1 MKKADIEKSLKRFLK
16 RKVSYSFALLIAFM
30 ISGEIVSASGTEN
43 VNYTEE
49 TEMKAKDAK
58 DLVSLFKILKNKTV
72 VQKSEDKSTQF
83 FFNVWLEKRKAK
95 KYADNGFKEWGES
108 NINPENPDIEIP
120 DIITPIRPNI
130 KDPES
135 AIPNEDFIGAEPKF
149 EFNPVGSIAM
159 GEIPQDIT
167 INVTA
172 PKVPVS
178 EIGDGDFNIFNKS
191 NISAPGNIGEGIG
204 GIGTVPDLSTEIVF
218 SVVTPD
224 VNYSG
229 EIATFTPPEIPK
241 VQVGTITAPA
251 SFSIDAVNIT
261 TGTVNQDTSSGHE
274 YEKDYVVKNYTN
286 YKAGEKGFNIWF
298 NAIGIWYDDNR
309 DGRVFIAENENGD
322 KVEFGIGSGIGNG
335 NYSTDMTT
343 NYISDI
349 IGKDV
354 DVSGDFNLT
363 YQGNRENGTA
373 EVTPYVRIF
382 LTSSSKGLQEDDS
395 EKTKVTK
402 FTGELNLATTNDKKD
417 SINYN
422 DLKGNLIGMEHQL
435 WNTGEKNSVLINSGN
450 INIGKR
456 VNPYEDNTLTDAQ
469 IEESTEVNTNVVNKN
484 MIGIMIDYADSES
497 TNINTLKNMTINAGT
512 ISIEKPIPTLSGKPD
527 ANILEPSN
535 NIGISFEENPNGN
548 HDKAILNDEVYIG
561 KINIGDNT
569 KNNYGFRMG
578 NIYNNSAN
586 YFDETKIIGNLDSGT
601 TIIFDNN
608 SKIKKVE
615 GYESKID
622 IKGTENIGM
631 VVGKSLSANANGY
644 DGANEN
650 KVNPIANFEKIS
662 IEVNGENNIG
672 FLRDKNYSDNNKNDM
687 VINGDNFQE
696 LSFGEN
702 ATNSV
707 LIRSEQYGINL
718 AKGLDVSSGKA
729 KEGEYNTVLQATR
742 QTWNNGTNDIN
753 SAGSVE
759 NSGELSGT
767 TDRMVGVMSSGTLT
781 DENAVWQNGDKN
793 NEGKALA
800 KNSGEISLTGANNIG
815 IAVLDGNS
823 GKNIGEINITG
834 DNGVGIYNIGGDIT
848 TTENIGGNTVNG
860 KINIKGNNSVG
871 IYSTGG
877 TLNLSGLGITLG
889 NSDATTL
896 ADTGTTGIYVSNG
909 TVNFGYTADTK
920 TTITGAAN
928 SQTGV
933 YGTGDVTVKGHADI
947 SRTKVGVVSAA
958 VGEGNT
964 ATKGNITVKDGHI
977 SYNGDGYALY
987 TDNQSKITLDKDS
1000 SLTLAGNAYG
1010 MNIDTS
1016 RTDTDKAIDLN
1027 NADIHIK
1034 SNDVTIF
1041 NIIYDS
1047 NTSEQNKQIN
1057 VGDDILS
1064 GLTKYVGNISEN
1076 DIVVETYEENGQ
1088 TKNYEGY
1095 KIASV
1100 DGGVINLNGAA
1111 DSNNNKNADF
1121 LKKYKFQK
1129 SKVNMTTDTTLS
1141 LTNDEANT
1149 YFNGE
1154 VIGIGQSSSQNIDK
1168 TKTGEAQRAETTI
1181 NINGATVTADRAE
1194 KAIDKSTIG
1203 AYIDYGEI
1211 SLTNGKIVVEDDGT
1225 DTVNNTVN
1233 NNGIGIYAKN
1243 GSKVTTN
1250 SGSSIIVHGNNG
1262 VGIFAEAT
1270 KQEEI
1275 KDDKNKFGGNIT
1287 TLEIS
1292 NAGNITL
1299 DGQSGVGIYA
1309 DNENGTKKAS
1319 VSNTG
1324 TIKVGDSKEK
1334 NSSIGIYG
1342 DNTNISNTGKIT
1354 VGKSGTGIYAD
1365 NSVVTKIGNIFL
1377 GEDAVGVYVNGESSV
1392 TNKDDVKFTAN
1403 NNAER
1408 GTGIYF
1414 AKGETDTQGTDV
1426 TINFGVDISGIDN
1439 GRAIVSDGRN
1449 ITLSENKT
1457 ITVSGNGGRG
1467 IRVANA
1473 TAINSGN
1480 IVINKTQGSGT
1491 AVGLL
1496 AVDTNGTLDNSGT
1509 ITVEGQS
1516 GIGIYAENDAD
1527 NKKTGNSIKNIGTIN
1542 LGADKTIGVVA
1553 KNTNITLDDNDNITF
1568 TGAINSIGIYAE
1580 DGVVTNNKVVTE
1592 TDSGFTVTGSG
1603 ADGLANKNIGI
1614 YLGNGASYTGNGSI
1628 KVENGAI
1635 GIYADKGDSS
1645 LENINILSDSQGVQ
1659 TIGVV
1664 LNGENKEIKTISGN
1678 IKLTNTTKDINKVKG
1693 NNIGVYAKNSTV
1705 NIKEKETLTL
1715 NYVESN
1721 GTGIYLNNS
1730 VLSGSGTV
1738 NIAGTGKT
1746 AQIGNAE
1753 KIPNSIGIYYSKS
1766 NTSGQSSDIVSN
1778 NSIKVNIDKSNTI
1791 GVYVAD
1797 GVSLTKEQGGEMTIG
1812 NDKTTT
1818 VQNVTG
1824 FVAGENSSMTNNS
1837 TITLNNVTKGT
1848 GMAALGGT
1856 LTNNGTITISEN
1868 AVRGTGVFL
1877 SGDSKFNSGK
1887 DGTITINGEAKANHL
1902 GIGIY
1907 ALGENAEIKS
1917 TGKFDMA
1924 EGNVAVYSDGA
1935 NISSNINLNT
1945 GSNKGTT
1952 ALVIK
1957 SDRNSVEEGVT
1968 KGTTVGGKADKMQ
1981 ITLAEN
1987 STGIY
1992 ALDSG
1997 VKIDNVSIIDSTE
2010 GDKEADKNRGLSYG
2024 IYLGSNEN
2032 ENTAENYEISG
2043 TKVTIGK
2050 GIGIVLNTEAKKD
2063 DGTIVNNS
2071 NTLTLE
2077 DTTIKVNSY
2086 SEGAGG
2092 TGTNSSET
2100 GIGIYGGKGSTITLN
2115 GGNKLDVS
2123 YGTGIYS
2130 ENGTISIGEGTDKDT
2145 DTINLQGYSVGL
2157 YSKVEG
2163 NKTGKIVLGKNTN
2176 ITFNTVEGAIETAG
2190 ETKGAAVYSDGGKI
2204 TSSANITGDKNANLN
2219 GFIALLGKNSTIENT
2234 GDIALTGEAVSGISA
2249 QGGTITNS
2257 GTITVED
2264 NNSAEGNHMSTGIY
2278 SEGASVESTAG
2289 TINVNGAS
2297 AGIAYTGD
2305 NISADIKAGNIN
2317 INGTLNIGVSLNGK
2331 ANSVTIGD
2339 IVTKEGNIKTSD
2351 SNLGVYINNFE
2362 SNSMNIGNIT
2372 LGDKSLGVYADNT
2385 TNTIGSLGQIKV
2397 EEEGIG
2403 VAVTNNG
2410 NLTINGDFKVNAGA
2424 GGTGVYVGENSNLT
2438 VSSLAGVNV
2447 GETGAMVHVNG
2458 GTLNLKETA
2467 VDVKLDNRIG
2477 IVLQNGGNI
2486 TSEKGSISN
2495 MTVTNGGIGIVVK
2508 DRNSKRPDIFGTN
2521 TTITLG
2527 DGNKDKELYS
2537 AGIYYQDA
2545 GDIGEITKANIQYV
2559 DGASYTIGTIFDNTY
2574 GTLTNSHITMNN
2586 TINNS
2591 IGVMI
2596 KKDKVEDV
2604 DKTITFTAEKAKNLI
2619 DVNGDHNVGIL
2630 GQDSTIVTTGNIVV
2644 GTETTSDNS
2653 VGVYLTGDNEGIKH
2667 TYTGEGN
2674 ITVGSNSQGIY
2685 AKNYKVTQTGD
2696 ITVTD
2701 GVGIAGIITDD
2712 YKGSSGINL
2721 TGNITIKGDTEGNT
2735 VGIYG
2740 KGTDITANGKI
2751 NISGVNNIGIFSSEK
2766 GDINFTGETVKI
2778 NGAGSIGIYKD
2789 TEETKDQFE
2798 ETEINVS
2805 KGEWNLGDKT
2815 IGIAARGEGKDNITI
2830 TNSADMTLGA
2840 GAMGIYSVGKNT
2852 VKNSGNINVGA
2863 GIQGTETDTASIG
2876 IYMANRFGG
2885 AYAVG
2890 SNTGIITADENGAVG
2905 VQSAGY
2911 AEIIN
2916 EKAGVINVSN
2926 NGTGMIS
2933 TLGAKVI
2940 NKGNIS
2946 VTDSGV
2952 GMIADGINSA
2962 GIKSEAINYGEITL
2976 NKTEK
2981 YNPDE
2986 ALIGMGAYNGG
2997 KIINAKEGT
3006 ITVNAGTGMYFD
3018 KQSSFE
3024 NNGKIVLNDGIGIMG
3039 TGVTVNNGGTI
3050 IVNGGTAT
3058 ANPDNVTE
3066 ENSHTGSIVADN
3078 INRVVYVNDNFVNVG
3093 GILKTDFNIKLNNP
3107 TVDITAGGAGFEGAD
3122 ISGQIALD
3130 SKFALTGNGISYSVE
3145 DFVKPDSDITVSTS
3159 PLFVSSLNDG
3169 NLTVNKVAY
3178 RKLTAGSYFD
3188 TRDNALDDIL
3198 VQAGKDADALKKLN
3212 YYLNSIKDISVFN
3225 SEAERTMGELGGNI
3239 YANVQSR
3246 MQDINRAFDSS
3257 LDEMISSHN
3266 PAPVNDKFSM
3276 IHTNGEYENSNA
3288 QLVGY
3293 DYSITGL
3300 NYMREYDNLN
3310 RKYGFN
3316 LGFAVSKFDFDDSG
3330 SKEDVYSLR
3339 AGVHNVKWFEN
3350 GISLTSQAEAGYN
3363 RHETDRKINLGYGTY
3378 EADSDFNSYHVSL
3391 NNKVRKSIFK
3401 DEKTEFG
3408 AYTGLNL
3415 EYGRFDKIKEH
3426 DIADLKVKAGDYMSS
3441 KAFVGADVQNTQYLP
3456 NDWAVKFKGDIQ
3468 YSYDFGENYDENKAS
3483 INGSDYYS
3491 LMSELETKGAVSGKI
3506 GVSLEKSDYMSIS
3519 LEGNYTKDLEREED
3533 YWRAGVRFTYKF
3545 YSDSALET
3553 LKNPMGFL
3561 ENHFDFDSDVLKE
3574 SEKNAIEKT
3583 SELINRKNVKGT
3595 IVIEGHTDNIG
3606 KEEYNQFLSEKRAKA
3621 VEKEFKANIKKS
3633 ENINYQLK
3641 GYGEGKPDADNSTSE
3656 GRAANRRVE
3665 LKFKQN

>member
-43 VNYTEE
+43 VKYTEE

-83 FFNVWLEKRKAK
+83 FFSVWLEKRKAK

-178 EIGDGDFNIFNKS
+178 EIGDGDFNIFNKDDV
-191 NISAPGNIGEGIG
+191 SAPEDIEEGVG
-204 GIGTVPDLSTEIVF
+204 GIGTVPDLAQETTAP
-218 SVVTPD
+218 VVKPT
-224 VNYSG
+224 VEYSG
-229 EIATFTPPEIPK
+229 NIATFIPPEIPK
-241 VQVGTITAPA
+241 VQVGEIKVPA
-251 SFSIDAVNIT
+251 SFNIDAVKIT
-261 TGTVNQDTSSGHE
+261 TGTVNQDTTTDYAKQKS
-274 YEKDYVVKNYTN
+274 DYVVKNYTS
-286 YKAGEKGFNIWF
+286 YEADEKGFNIWF
-298 NAIGIWYDDNR
+298 NASGIYYDDTDTRGNKKLILN
-309 DGRVFIAENENGD
+309 DNTTLYNKDYIDSYDD
-322 KVEFGIGSGIGNG
+322 KK
-335 NYSTDMTT
+335 MTT

-354 DVSGDFNLT
+354 SVKGPFTLT
-363 YQGNRENGTA
+363 YQGNRANGA
-373 EVTPYVRIF
+373 DEVTAYVRIF
-382 LTSSSKGLQEDDS
+382 LTSSSKGLQEINS
-395 EKTKVTK
+395 EGVKITE
-402 FTGELNLATTNDKKD
+402 FTGNLNLATTNEPKKGSTD
-417 SINYN
+417 YN

-456 VNPYEDNTLTDAQ
+456 LDPYEDNKKPGG
-469 IEESTEVNTNVVNKN
+469 TEITTNVVNKN
-484 MIGIMIDYADSES
+484 MIGIMIDYAGGNNLAE
-497 TNINTLKNMTINAGT
+497 TIKNKTINAGIIT
-512 ISIEKPIPTLSGKPD
+512 IAKPAHTSSGKPD
-527 ANILEPSN
+527 ANLLNPSN
-535 NIGISFEENPNGN
+535 NIGISFEEISNKNQAG
-548 HDKAILNDEVYIG
+548 AVLNDEVYIG
-561 KINIGDNT
+561 NINIGDNT
-569 KNNYGFRMG
+569 NNNYGFRMG
-578 NIYNNSAN
+578 NIYNKSAN

-601 TIIFDNN
+601 TITFDNN
-608 SKIKKVE
+608 TNIEKVE

-622 IKGTENIGM
+622 VKGTENIGM
-631 VVGKSLSANANGY
+631 VVGKSLSSTK
-644 DGANEN
+644 NE
-650 KVNPIANFEKIS
+650 NPIANFENIS
-662 IEVNGENNIG
+662 IEVNGKNNIG
-672 FLRDKNYSDNNKNDM
+672 FLRDKNYSNNNTNDM
-687 VINGDNFQE
+687 VINDKNITDI
-696 LSFGEN
+696 SFGEN

-707 LIRSEQYGINL
+707 LIRSEQYGIKL
-718 AKGLDVSSGKA
+718 DRDLDVSSGKA
-729 KEGEYNTVLQATR
+729 KDGEYNVVLQATR

-753 SAGSVE
+753 SVGSVE
-759 NSGELSGT
+759 NSGKLSGKT
-767 TDRMVGVMSSGTLT
+767 NRMVGVMSSGTLT
-781 DENAVWQNGDKN
+781 DGVDTWQNGDN
-793 NEGKALA
+793 TLYGGKALA
-800 KNSGEISLTGANNIG
+800 KNSGTISFEGTNNIG
-815 IAVLDGNS
+815 MAVLDGNS
-823 GKNIGEINITG
+823 GENTGTISITG
-834 DNGVGIYNIGGDIT
+834 DNGVGIYNEDGTIT
-848 TTENIGGNTVNG
+848 AGG
-860 KINIKGNNSVG
+860 KIDIKGNNSVG

-877 TLNLSGLGITLG
+877 TLNLSRLGITLG

-909 TVNFGYTADTK
+909 TVNFGNTADTK
-920 TTITGAAN
+920 TTIKGDKN
-928 SQTGV
+928 SQAGV
-933 YGTGDVTVKGHADI
+933 YGTGDITVSGYVDI
-947 SRTKVGVVSAA
+947 TKIKAGVVSAA

-964 ATKGNITVKDGHI
+964 ATKGNITVKGGHI

-987 TDNQSKITLDKDS
+987 TDNQSKITLDNNS

-1016 RTDTDKAIDLN
+1016 RTDKAIDFGGAKIN
-1027 NADIHIK
+1027 IESDNVVVFNAVNKGSRADITVSS
-1034 SNDVTIF
+1034 SNHE
-1041 NIIYDS
+1041 
-1047 NTSEQNKQIN
+1047 TS
-1057 VGDDILS
+1057 S
-1064 GLTKYVGNISEN
+1064 GLNFENYVGKYTINAKKDGQFN
-1076 DIVVETYEENGQ
+1076 EE
-1088 TKNYEGY
+1088 YGY
-1095 KIASV
+1095 KIASI
-1100 DGGVINLNGAA
+1100 DGGTINL
-1111 DSNNNKNADF
+1111 DEKTKNIDF
-1121 LKKYKFQK
+1121 LKKYKFQR
-1129 SKVNMTTDTTLS
+1129 SNVNVSSDIDMKLS
-1141 LTNDEANT
+1141 SVDADK

-1168 TKTGEAQRAETTI
+1168 NATEENQRAETTI
-1181 NINGATVTADRAE
+1181 NINGATVTADRTE
-1194 KAIDKSTIG
+1194 KVDNDKKSTIG

-1225 DTVNNTVN
+1225 DTTNNVAN

-1243 GSKVTTN
+1243 GSKVTTDN
-1250 SGSSIIVHGNNG
+1250 RSSITVHGNNG

-1270 KQEEI
+1270 KTEEI
-1275 KDDKNKFGGNIT
+1275 KDDKNKFGGSIT

-1292 NAGNITL
+1292 NAGDITL

-1309 DNENGTKKAS
+1309 DNSKNTDKVNKAVINNTGEIIVGDS
-1319 VSNTG
+1319 DLTNPDNLNTSIGIYGSNTAISNTG
-1324 TIKVGDSKEK
+1324 TIKVGKA
-1334 NSSIGIYG
+1334 GA
-1342 DNTNISNTGKIT
+1342 
-1354 VGKSGTGIYAD
+1354 GIYAE
-1365 NSVVTKIGNIFL
+1365 NSVVKVSGQGSIAL
-1377 GEDAVGVYVNGESSV
+1377 GDSAEGIHLDKDSIIQGTNEKLVFKNEAAANNTTRTGIHFAGSTE
-1392 TNKDDVKFTAN
+1392 TNK
-1403 NNAER
+1403 NAE
-1408 GTGIYF
+1408 
-1414 AKGETDTQGTDV
+1414 
-1426 TINFGVDISGIDN
+1426 IDFNIDMSEVNN

-1473 TAINSGN
+1473 KATNSGN

-1516 GIGIYAENDAD
+1516 GIGIYAENDTENKTD

-1542 LGADKTIGVVA
+1542 LGADKAIGVGA
-1553 KNTNITLDDNDNITF
+1553 KNTDVILNNNDNISFSVTENNNNDG
-1568 TGAINSIGIYAE
+1568 TTTTKNATNSIGIYAE
-1580 DGVVTNNKVVTE
+1580 GGTVKNNKSE
-1592 TDSGFTVTGSG
+1592 FTVTGSG
-1603 ADGLANKNIGI
+1603 KDKLENKNIGI
-1614 YLGNGASYTGNGSI
+1614 YLGNGASYTGNGSL

-1635 GIYADKGDSS
+1635 GIYADKGASS

-1659 TIGVV
+1659 TVGVV
-1664 LNGENKEIKTISGN
+1664 LNGENKKEKTISGN
-1678 IKLTNTTKDINKVKG
+1678 IKLTNSTTEESKVGGK
-1693 NNIGVYAKNSTV
+1693 NIGVYAKNSTV
-1705 NIKEKETLTL
+1705 NIKDGETLTL
-1715 NYVESN
+1715 NYSGSN
-1721 GTGIYLNNS
+1721 GTGIYLDDS
-1730 VLSGSGTV
+1730 ALSGSGT
-1738 NIAGTGKT
+1738 IQIKGTPNSLKT
-1746 AQIGNAE
+1746 S
-1753 KIPNSIGIYYSKS
+1753 NSIGVYYSGNS
-1766 NTSGQSSDIVSN
+1766 NSAEH
-1778 NSIKVNIDKSNTI
+1778 KVKLEIDKSNTI
-1791 GVYVAD
+1791 GVFASAD
-1797 GVSLTKEQGGEMTIG
+1797 SSFVREADISIGKYSDNSVENITGIVVSDG
-1812 NDKTTT
+1812 
-1818 VQNVTG
+1818 
-1824 FVAGENSSMTNNS
+1824 ASAENRG
-1837 TITLNNVTKGT
+1837 TITLGNVNKGT
-1848 GMAALGGT
+1848 GMAAVEGT
-1856 LTNNGTITISEN
+1856 DATKTAKLTNSGNIVISKN

-1877 SGDSKFNSGK
+1877 SGNSQFAGEN
-1887 DGTITINGEAKANHL
+1887 GTITIQKEGTDTQL

-1907 ALGENAEIKS
+1907 ALGENAKINS
-1917 TGKFDMA
+1917 TGKFDMKK
-1924 EGNVAVYSDGA
+1924 GNTAVYSDGA
-1935 NISSNINLNT
+1935 DISSDINLNT
-1945 GSNKGTT
+1945 GSNQGTT

-1957 SDRNSVEEGVT
+1957 SDRNSAVAGVT
-1968 KGTTVGGKADKMQ
+1968 KGTTVGGTADKKMN
-1981 ITLAEN
+1981 ITLAKN

-1997 VKIDNVSIIDSTE
+1997 VKIENVSIDATAHI
-2010 GDKEADKNRGLSYG
+2010 KENEENNHSYG
-2024 IYLGSNEN
+2024 IYLAEDNGKTYSIN
-2032 ENTAENYEISG
+2032 NTDVSIVKG
-2043 TKVTIGK
+2043 T
-2050 GIGIVLNTEAKKD
+2050 GIVLSSSETAKTNLKLTE
-2063 DGTIVNNS
+2063 S
-2071 NTLTLE
+2071 N
-2077 DTTIKVNSY
+2077 IKVNSY

-2130 ENGTISIGEGTDKDT
+2130 ENGTISIGAGAKE

-2176 ITFNTVEGAIETAG
+2176 ITFNTVEGAIEKAG
-2190 ETKGAAVYSDGGKI
+2190 DTKGAAAYSDGGTI

-2362 SNSMNIGNIT
+2362 SSNMSIGNIT
-2372 LGDKSLGVYADNT
+2372 LGDKSLGVYADST
-2385 TNTIGSLGQIKV
+2385 TNSIGSLGQIKV
-2397 EEEGIG
+2397 GKEGIG

-2424 GGTGVYVGENSNLT
+2424 GGTGVYVGGKDSSLT
-2438 VSSLAGVNV
+2438 VQSLAGVNV
-2447 GETGAMVHVNG
+2447 GEAGAMVHVNG
-2458 GTLNLKETA
+2458 GKLTLGTTA
-2467 VDVKLDNRIG
+2467 GDIVLDNCIG

-2486 TSEKGSISN
+2486 KSNDNSKISN

-2508 DRNSKRPDIFGTN
+2508 DGNSNRPDIFGTD

-2527 DGNKDKELYS
+2527 DGNQNGKLYS